1 MRAALAVAAAQGLR
15 VSEAPRVLAEG
26 TNVLVQLAPA
36 PVVARVPTAATASL
50 RPGTA
55 WLAREVAVAGHLARR
70 GAPVV
75 GPSAEVDPG
84 PHVHDGLPVTF
95 WTHVPSAARELDA
108 RAAGRGLRECHEALA
123 DFPGDL
129 PDHGIFHEARAVL
142 ARLAADG
149 ALAPADAALAEDVGA
164 RLAARIAAL
173 DAPVQPVHGDPHLGN
188 VIQSAG
194 GPLWNDFEDTHR
206 GPRAWDLAC
215 LHAVFHV
222 SGRPAEWVAAAQ
234 AGYGDPGDA
243 AVLDL
248 MVDARMYA
256 GLTWTLVYAR
266 LSGGSAD
273 SAARVAARLA
283 WLRARAP

>member
-1 MRAALAVAAAQGLR
+1 VRAAVAVAAAHGLR
-15 VSEAPRVLAEG
+15 PAEPLVLAQG
-26 TNVLVQLAPA
+26 SNVLVHLAPA
-36 PVVARVPTAATASL
+36 PVVARVPTTTIAAF
-50 RPGTA
+50 RPDTA

-95 WTHVPSAARELDA
+95 WAHVPRAAVPLDA
-108 RAAGRGLRECHEALA
+108 KAAGRGLRECHEALV

-129 PDHGIFHEARAVL
+129 PEHAIFHEARAVL

-149 ALAPADAALAEDVGA
+149 ALAPADARLAERVGA
-164 RLAARIAAL
+164 GIAARIAAL
-173 DAPVQPVHGDPHLGN
+173 DVPVQPLHGDAHLGN

-194 GPLWNDFEDTHR
+194 GPLWNDFEDAHR

-215 LHAVFHV
+215 LHA
-222 SGRPAEWVAAAQ
+222 GRQGPAIAEAA
-234 AGYGDPGDA
+234 AGYGDQGDA

-248 MVDARMYA
+248 MIEARTYIGVA
-256 GLTWTLVYAR
+256 WTLVYAPHR
-266 LSGGSAD
+266 TD

-283 WLRARAP
+283 WLRDHGRALER